1 MIKPKNIPTSEEINQ
16 MVSTVVE
23 ELNITTRF
31 LETKEYMQHGHIS
44 VYEHCIEVAYTS
56 CYLAARFKIDVDY
69 WSMIRGALLHDY
81 FLYDWHIAGDNSHHF
96 HGFTHPKRA
105 FLNALHDVD
114 LNFVECNIILRHMF
128 PLTFVPPMRREAWL
142 VCLADKMGATKE
154 TLHFTHTDAAVKYG
168 SVRES

>member
-105 FLNALHDVD
+105 
-114 LNFVECNIILRHMF
+114 
-128 PLTFVPPMRREAWL
+128 
-142 VCLADKMGATKE
+142 
-154 TLHFTHTDAAVKYG
+154 
-168 SVRES
+168 